1 MTEAS
6 SERIKPPR
14 AVYKETPYESPA
26 RIGNGVDVFDEARQV
41 KTALHETAMTLA
53 AAPSPAARYIKGI
66 EEAPRDTSSTLIDA
80 VQKVYAAVTR
90 QISYHDREAARLRE
104 SLKPFAAMAR
114 QSDAEMPSG
123 MADGIRALLDIADKL
138 PQTGEQKS

>member
-14 AVYKETPYESPA
+14 AAYKETPYESPA
-26 RIGNGVDVFDEARQV
+26 RIGNGELHHD
-41 KTALHETAMTLA
+41 LHETAMSLA
-53 AAPSPAARYIKGI
+53 RAPSPAAHLIKSI
-66 EEAPRDTSSTLIDA
+66 EEAPRDTSSALIDA

-90 QISYHDREAARLRE
+90 QIAYHDREATRLRE

-114 QSDAEMPSG
+114 QSDTEVPSH

-138 PQTGEQKS
+138 PQTGEQTP

>member
-14 AVYKETPYESPA
+14 ATYKETPYESPA
-26 RIGNGVDVFDEARQV
+26 RLGNGTGEASPFYDKPSVGHPGSPEFRQ
-41 KTALHETAMTLA
+41 ANPL
-53 AAPSPAARYIKGI
+53 IKGI
-66 EEAPRDTSSTLIDA
+66 EETPRDTSSALIDA

-90 QISYHDREAARLRE
+90 QIAYHDREAARLRE